1 MLQSTVP
8 AEYQTMPL
16 KQYLRQYLGI
26 SLTSWRKIKQIG
38 IISINGQPATYATF
52 IVPGDKISIDYTP
65 VCNIEPINIP
75 LTISYEDEYLLVVD
89 KPAGMLVH
97 PATFNNT
104 PTLANAI
111 IFYYQKSQQNLGFH
125 PIHRLD
131 RNTSGLVIIAKSP
144 HIQHLFSQHY
154 SIERFYLAVVAGLFS
169 LPCGTIDTPIARHPH
184 SIIER
189 IISPNGKPAVTNYK
203 ISSQFKNASLV
214 EIQLLTGRTHQIR
227 VHMSSIGHPLLG
239 DDLYGGDCSLI
250 QRQALH
256 AAKTLFEHPITHKS
270 IELSSPMPNDIIQL
284 INLLK
289 LH

>member
-8 AEYQTMPL
+8 MQHQTMPL

-26 SLTSWRKIKQIG
+26 SLTCWRKIKRIG
-38 IISINGQPATYATF
+38 VISINGQSATHTTL
-52 IVPGDKISIDYTP
+52 IIPGDKITIDYTP
-65 VCNIEPINIP
+65 VCKIQPINIP

-111 IFYYQKSQQNLGFH
+111 MFYYKELNLNYGFH
-125 PIHRLD
+125 PVHRLD
-131 RNTSGLVIIAKSP
+131 RNTSGLVIIAKQP
-144 HIQHLFSQHY
+144 HIQHLFSPHN
-154 SIERFYLAVVAGLFS
+154 SIKRNYLAVVAGLFPLS
-169 LPCGTIDTPIARHPH
+169 YGTIDVPIARHPH

-189 IISPNGKPAVTNYK
+189 IVSPDGKPAITNYK
-203 ISSQFKNASLV
+203 ILSQFKNSSLV

-256 AAKTLFEHPITHKS
+256 AARTNFIHPITNKS
-270 IELSSPMPNDIIQL
+270 IELSSPLPNDIIQL

-289 LH
+289 